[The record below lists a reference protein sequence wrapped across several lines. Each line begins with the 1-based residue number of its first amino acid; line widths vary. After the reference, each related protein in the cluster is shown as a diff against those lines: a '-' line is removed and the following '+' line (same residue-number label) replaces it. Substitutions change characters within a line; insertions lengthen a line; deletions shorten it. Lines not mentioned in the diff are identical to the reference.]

1 MAPESIEIPRAGYVW
16 AWLPGATEPVLAG
29 QVGRVEGVFQFR
41 YARAYLEHPKAV
53 SLYEPELPLRRGWI
67 RPHSNMGIAGVLK
80 DSGPDAWGQRVIHT
94 RLSGSRDA
102 TALDI
107 ELDTLTYLLESGSNR
122 IGGLDFQSS
131 GELHTPRETGASLSE
146 LHQAAQDLVAG
157 TVSQDLVEAL
167 QYGTAIGGARP
178 KAIIFDDNGAQWVAK
193 FSLSTD
199 VYPVVKAEAAGM
211 RLAAHVGIDV
221 PEVRVTNVGGR
232 DVLLVRRFDREGDG
246 TRRMMV
252 SALTM
257 IGFDDFLGARWSSY
271 PELMDVLRK
280 FAPSGDRLGRTLFE
294 RIVFNV
300 LITNI
305 DDHARNH
312 AAFWD
317 GHHLRL
323 TPAYDLL
330 PHLRASHE
338 VQQAMDIGRAE
349 SPERNG
355 PRTSTRTTCVNAARE
370 YNLTAT
376 EAKAIFDY
384 QVSVIAENW
393 HGVAE
398 EVGLTR
404 QEADRMRGTSILHP
418 YALT

>member
-1 MAPESIEIPRAGYVW
+1 MGAAAEQAPRAGYVW
-16 AWLPGATEPVLAG
+16 AWLPGATEPTLAG
-29 QVGRVEGVFQFR
+29 QVGRVDGVFQFR
-41 YARAYLEHPKAV
+41 YAQAYLGHPHAI
-53 SLYEPELPLRRGWI
+53 SLFEPELPLRSGWI

-80 DSGPDAWGQRVIHT
+80 DASPDAWGQRVILA
-94 RLSGSRDA
+94 RLSGSRGQAAMD
-102 TALDI
+102 T

-122 IGGLDFQSS
+122 VGGLDFQSS
-131 GELHTPRETGASLSE
+131 PNAYTPRESGASLVE
-146 LHQAAQDLVAG
+146 LHRAAQDLVAG
-157 TVSQDLVEAL
+157 MLSPDLAEAL

-178 KAIIFDDNGAQWVAK
+178 KAVIRDDEGAEWVAK

-199 VYPVVKAEAAGM
+199 LYPVVRAEAAGM
-211 RLAAHVGIDV
+211 RLAARVGIDV
-221 PEVRVTNVGGR
+221 PEVRVTSAGGR
-232 DVLLVRRFDREGDG
+232 DVLLVRRFDRAGAG

-257 IGFDDFLGARWSSY
+257 LGFDDFLGARWSSY

-280 FAPSGDRLGRTLFE
+280 FAPAGDGLGRALFE

-317 GHHLRL
+317 GRHLRL

-338 VQQAMDIGRAE
+338 VQQAMDIGRSD

-355 PRTSTRTTCVNAARE
+355 PRASTRTTCINAARE
-370 YNLTAT
+370 YNLTAR
-376 EAKAIFDY
+376 EASEIFDR
-384 QVSVIAENW
+384 QVSVISQEW
-393 HGVAE
+393 LGVAD

-404 QEADRMRGTSILHP
+404 QQAKDMLGNSILHP